1 MGTKEMRQVHEEG
14 VSDLNIH
21 LVDVYN
27 AKKIIIIKKWSPG
40 RHFPPSFPHVSLAP
54 KNPLSLPFEMPT
66 TQAK

>member
-1 MGTKEMRQVHEEG
+1 MGTREMQRVEEEG
-14 VSDLNIH
+14 GSDFNIH

-27 AKKIIIIKKWSPG
+27 AKKKKKAPG

-54 KNPLSLPFEMPT
+54 KNPLSLPFEMPA